1 MVQEENWFYVGVI
14 LAATTV
20 VMLVS
25 IVVDVDTGVEVWI
38 RVCLCVS

>member
-1 MVQEENWFYVGVI
+1 MGVI

-38 RVCLCVS
+38 PV